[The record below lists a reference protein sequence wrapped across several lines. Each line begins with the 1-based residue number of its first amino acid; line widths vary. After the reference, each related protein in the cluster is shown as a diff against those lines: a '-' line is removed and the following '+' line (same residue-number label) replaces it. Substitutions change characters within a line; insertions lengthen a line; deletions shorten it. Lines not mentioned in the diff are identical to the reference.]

1 MNRTATA
8 TSALPGADGADDL
21 ANDVLRQLLQ
31 GAEAQLSSAH
41 RAAHDAR
48 ADLGGALVFDCVGR
62 KVLLADRFA
71 EAGRAIADELG
82 APICG
87 FALRAGDFSGF
98 HNTTTGVLAF
108 PQE

>member
-21 ANDVLRQLLQ
+21 ANDVLRQLQ

-41 RAAHDAR
+41 RAAQD
-48 ADLGGALVFDCVGR
+48 
-62 KVLLADRFA
+62 ADRFA